1 MLTICLFGIDY
12 ASPKD
17 VHLALK
23 LLLNLP
29 EYYGMNADALNDCLS
44 EFNTCPAMWFRTEK
58 CCEDVADCLQLVAR
72 VFRENGAEV
81 KEL

>member
-1 MLTICLFGIDY
+1 MQTICLFGGDY

-29 EYYGMNADALNDCLS
+29 AYYGMNADALNDCLS
-44 EFNTCPAMWFRTEK
+44 EFDACPSMWFRTEECSK
-58 CCEDVADCLQLVAR
+58 DVATCLQLTAR
-72 VFRENGAEV
+72 VFRGNGAEV